1 MSNISGIHQNINI
14 RIDGN
19 VQTETA
25 EQGPVTVKNGD
36 TIKGTIMSVSD
47 TDQGKLISIN
57 IGENVISARL
67 SEEMG
72 LRQGQALSF
81 VVRGTGAN
89 GITISPLFENTS
101 VDQSTLKA
109 LNAAGLEI
117 TNDNIQLVKEMMEAH
132 LPIDK
137 ATLQEMSAKLN
148 LFPNSSIT
156 AMVEMKSLGI
166 PITENNL
173 EQFTNYKN
181 YEHQVINDMN
191 EIINELPKAFD
202 NLVSVGNNNGAIN
215 LYGSLLQ
222 LFSENTTVVENGTL
236 SNDASLQVQGETMP
250 AGDVAALATE
260 GEENIENLSSGADGR
275 NIKQAETENSAAQ
288 LNPGLSENAEKVKNI
303 FSESFLDNLRNL
315 NASEKAIE
323 DLNKGNSQTLFK
335 ELSASFDGADLSNN
349 VEMVAWKKLF
359 SSDEYNKLLK
369 ENISSQWFLDP
380 SKVEKKEN
388 VDNLYQRLGTQA
400 KALAESITNSLGA
413 ESKLGQAANNLNNN
427 LDFMNQLNQM
437 FQYVQLPLQ
446 MTGQNVHGDLYV
458 YKNKHKKMSE
468 DGSVSA
474 VLHLD
479 MESLGPVDVY
489 VKLLESKVS
498 TNFYVADDSI
508 LDLINDNIHILNE
521 RLEKRGYSMQ
531 AKLMLH
537 EDIDGQD
544 AAIDEMLDVK
554 KRPLLSTASFDARA

>member
-222 LFSENTTVVENGTL
+222 LFSENTTVAQNGSL
-236 SNDASLQVQGETMP
+236 INDASVQAQGDTMP
-250 AGDVAALATE
+250 AGDVTALATE

-288 LNPGLSENAEKVKNI
+288 LNPGQSENAEKVKNI
-303 FSESFLDNLRNL
+303 FSGSFLDNLRNL
-315 NASEKAIE
+315 NVSEKAIE

-335 ELSASFDGADLSNN
+335 ELSASFDGTDLSNN

-489 VKLLESKVS
+489 VKLIESKVS